1 MRWDLNRF
9 DVMSDTREE
18 NKTELFDGEDQ
29 EKYLLY
35 SKTAI
40 INVLHEL
47 SKKPDII
54 TAYFNQGREYIL
66 TAVLTVMND
75 RNLVV
80 LDYGADEAKN
90 RRLLD
95 YGRAVCVTKHD
106 NISIKFAVDG
116 LQRAKF
122 QDRQSFAAILP
133 ETLYRQQRREFF
145 RVTTP
150 VLNPLKCY
158 IPRPGG
164 QTLELNIMDISC
176 GGLGLADPGQLFDP
190 EINDILTGCHIEL
203 PEMGT
208 LHCDL
213 QVRNSFMQPQ
223 NSGQQLHRIGCSF
236 VSLSQ
241 DKNALIQRYIH
252 RVQLEQKAL
261 AKH

>member
-1 MRWDLNRF
+1 MTDAN
-9 DVMSDTREE
+9 EE

-29 EKYLLY
+29 ERFLLY

-40 INVLHEL
+40 GNVLTDL
-47 SKKPDII
+47 SKKPDIL
-54 TAYFNQGREYIL
+54 TAYFNNGREYIL
-66 TAVLTVMND
+66 TAVLTVMHE

-80 LDYGADEAKN
+80 LDYGADEKLN
-90 RRLLD
+90 RRLLE

-122 QDRQSFAAILP
+122 QDRQALAGALP
-133 ETLYRQQRREFF
+133 QTLYRQQRREFF

-150 VLNPLKCY
+150 VLNPIKCH
-158 IPRPGG
+158 IPRPDG
-164 QTLELNIMDISC
+164 QTLELNVMDISC
-176 GGLGLADPGQLFDP
+176 GGLSLGDPAGVFDV
-190 EINDILTGCHIEL
+190 EINAILTGCHIEL

-208 LHCDL
+208 LHCNL
-213 QVRNSFMQPQ
+213 QVRNEFMQHQ
-223 NSGQQLHRIGCSF
+223 NVGQPLHRIGCSF
-236 VSLSQ
+236 VNLTL

-252 RVQLEQKAL
+252 RVQIEQKAL